1 MAENLQ
7 VSSSYGLRHT
17 KEDAIDN
24 DVNTIYHS
32 GEPHQSPHLFE
43 VTLASEIRIT
53 RVVIV
58 NRVDCCR
65 QRIDGVV
72 IQLLQDGNL
81 VNVCGTIEYR
91 GDSVTVEGQTYEV
104 WCGDFG
110 DQVRVSLDTGEYL
123 QIAEIKIYFTFEY
136 GTFIP
141 NSYVC

>member
-1 MAENLQ
+1 MENLQ
-7 VSSSYGLRHT
+7 VSSTYSSNFV
-17 KEDAIDN
+17 KEYAIDN
-24 DVNTIYHS
+24 NVDTFYHS
-32 GEPHQSPHLFE
+32 DEHTLTLHLFE
-43 VTLASEIRIT
+43 VTIASEIRIT
-53 RVVIV
+53 RVIIV
-58 NRVDCCR
+58 NRIDCCGE
-65 QRIDGVV
+65 RIDGAV

-81 VNVCGTIEYR
+81 VKDCGTIEYR
-91 GDSVTVEGQTYEV
+91 EDSVTVEGQMYEV